1 MNLSFFLQKG
11 ESLTDRVDAKTKVR
25 DTLPWNQDGLFETNK
40 IGQQRQSVAHNENR
54 RSGSGEGTLAIWR
67 QGSVNRGN
75 PAKTDLASA
84 TIVYVKQAWNPYRT
98 KTMCG

>member
-1 MNLSFFLQKG
+1 MHFPAKCCEVFTSTVLEDKINSARVMNLSFFLQKG

-54 RSGSGEGTLAIWR
+54 RSGSGEGTLAI
-67 QGSVNRGN
+67 
-75 PAKTDLASA
+75 
-84 TIVYVKQAWNPYRT
+84 
-98 KTMCG
+98 